1 LNKFSPRA
9 LRFVTSLASP
19 QDLER
24 VAKSTKKDH
33 FFAFVGKSNVGK
45 SSLINHLSQ
54 NKTLAKV
61 SSTPGKT
68 QLINLFQIPQCYVV
82 DLPGYGFAKVSKEI
96 KRTWHILIEEFFNF
110 FFEKLHVFILIDP
123 KKPISEEDFQ
133 MIALCES
140 RKIPYVIIFTKID
153 QIGKTLI
160 QSTIRPRLKE
170 LKEAFDQEPAF
181 LLYSNK
187 ETHGRDALIKLIETA
202 LEKTD
207 TTS

>member
-1 LNKFSPRA
+1 MK
-9 LRFVTSLASP
+9 SLATVE
-19 QDLER
+19 DLSKL
-24 VAKSTKKDH
+24 ANSTKVDH

-54 NKTLAKV
+54 NKSLAKV

-68 QLINLFQIPQCYVV
+68 QLINLFEQSNFYVV

-96 KRTWHILIEEFFNF
+96 KRNWHVLIEEFFNF
-110 FFEKLHVFILIDP
+110 FFSKLNVFILIDP
-123 KKPISEEDFQ
+123 KKPISDEDFQ
-133 MIALCES
+133 MISLCES
-140 RKIPYVIIFTKID
+140 RQIPYVIIFTKID

-160 QSTIRPRLKE
+160 QSTIKPRLKE
-170 LKEAFDQEPAF
+170 LKDAFDQEPAF

-187 ETHGRDALIKLIETA
+187 ETLGREALMKLIETA

-207 TTS
+207 KN